1 MVAAHK
7 YLTQLAHTIDYLVG
21 IGSITNHVAQVPN
34 CVVLRRGAQHGVQG
48 LEVGV
53 NIGKDEYTHG

>member
-7 YLTQLAHTIDYLVG
+7 YLAPLSDTIDYLVG
-21 IGSITNHVAQVPN
+21 IGSITHHVAQVPN
-34 CVVLRRGAQHGVQG
+34 CVVLRRGTQHGVQG

-53 NIGKDEYTHG
+53 NIGKDEHTHG